1 MKLCAKHGIAY
12 EDYGWK
18 SGINQTLD
26 CPVCEAEQEIRRHEI
41 LQEELRAGKT
51 ELLAALVR
59 MVGNCERYLEER
71 PTSESDDY
79 NPDYVS
85 PLKQARA
92 AIAKA
97 EGGQS

>member
-1 MKLCAKHGIAY
+1 MKLCNEHEVIYA
-12 EDYGWK
+12 EK
-18 SGINQTLD
+18 S
-26 CPVCEAEQEIRRHEI
+26 CPVCEARAEIERHEK
-41 LQEELRAGKT
+41 LQESLRAGKA

-85 PLKQARA
+85 PLKQARS
-92 AIAKA
+92 AIAK
-97 EGGQS
+97 EVTL